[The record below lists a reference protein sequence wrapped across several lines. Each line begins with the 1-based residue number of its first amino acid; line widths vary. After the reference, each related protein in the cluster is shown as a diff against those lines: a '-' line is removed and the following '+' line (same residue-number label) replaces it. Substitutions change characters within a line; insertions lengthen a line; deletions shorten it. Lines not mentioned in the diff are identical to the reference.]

1 MRLGTI
7 TPPQWVGW
15 ALASSSG
22 CKPPAKAVGVQ
33 IPPGPPPEASIR
45 GLHRD
50 EEGWA
55 VLTVIAR
62 YRTQPGAGDAVAA
75 ILAKH
80 VAATRAEQGCV
91 QFDACRSHD
100 DPDEF
105 GNYEKYLDEKAFETH
120 RRTAHF
126 ATYIEG
132 QTIPLLL
139 ERTWQRYED
148 LAPQPPQDSRSGW
161 PCVTRPSTDQ
171 RNMRLGLS
179 VI

>member
-1 MRLGTI
+1 
-7 TPPQWVGW
+7 
-15 ALASSSG
+15 
-22 CKPPAKAVGVQ
+22 
-33 IPPGPPPEASIR
+33 
-45 GLHRD
+45 
-50 EEGWA
+50 

-105 GNYEKYLDEKAFETH
+105 VLYEKYLDEKAFETH

-148 LAPQPPQDSRSGW
+148 LAPQPR
-161 PCVTRPSTDQ
+161 
-171 RNMRLGLS
+171 
-179 VI
+179 